1 MDHAHAD
8 AETAPCAIRIRH
20 PRECAPRR
28 PERHPAWSPGGRDRR
43 DAGAGAGRPHDPAER
58 VRTRLV
64 AAPALGAVRINF
76 RYAAFQSMAAA
87 HSEKAGRDQFFEGPH
102 ETFGFRLDE
111 IHPSRLDLQY
121 QPARL
126 EWRTRAGVDRGMT
139 FDWVVE
145 MQDHRIVFGEDK
157 ADAAY
162 FDDPD
167 LDERLDFAEA
177 FLGGKGASLDRRV
190 AGGLPTALQR
200 RVVKDIYDARRTE
213 FDGALAVR
221 VRDAIRGAGGTAR
234 LGDVLETIGRHPA
247 LSLDIVRAM
256 MHRRVLAMPISAP
269 PMPDT
274 PVRIPPRARKHAL
287 RAFLAAHVPGA
298 A

>member
-1 MDHAHAD
+1 MSQPRPEDEA
-8 AETAPCAIRIRH
+8 APCPIRIRH
-20 PRECAPRR
+20 PRECGPRR
-28 PERHPAWSPGGRDRR
+28 PERHPAWVPDGRDRR
-43 DAGAGAGRPHDPAER
+43 DAGASRIDGGAER
-58 VRTRLV
+58 IRTRLV
-64 AAPALGAVRINF
+64 AAPTLGAVRINF

-126 EWRTRAGVDRGMT
+126 EWRTRAGVYHCMT
-139 FDWVVE
+139 FDWAVE

-157 ADAAY
+157 ASAAY

-167 LDERLDFAEA
+167 LAERLDFAEA
-177 FLGGKGASLDRRV
+177 FLEAMGASLDRRV

-200 RVVKDIYDARRTE
+200 RVVKDIYDARRTD

-221 VRDAIRGAGGTAR
+221 VQDGIRSAGGTAR
-234 LGDVLETIGRHPA
+234 LGDVLNIIGRHPA

-256 MHRRVLAMPISAP
+256 MHRRVLTMPISAA
-269 PMPDT
+269 PMADT
-274 PVRIPPRARKHAL
+274 PVTVPPKARRHAL
-287 RAFLAAHVPGA
+287 RAFLAAHVPA
-298 A
+298 AA

>member
-1 MDHAHAD
+1 MHQTHCDD
-8 AETAPCAIRIRH
+8 GTEPCAIRIRH
-20 PRECAPRR
+20 PRECGPRR
-28 PERHPAWSPGGRDRR
+28 PERHPAWVPGRRDRR
-43 DAGAGAGRPHDPAER
+43 DAGPSRLQER
-58 VRTRLV
+58 VERIQTRLV
-64 AAPALGAVRINF
+64 TATTLGAVRINF

-121 QPARL
+121 QPADL
-126 EWRTRAGVDRGMT
+126 EWLTPAGVNHRMT
-139 FDWVVE
+139 FDWAVE

-157 ADAAY
+157 ASAAY

-167 LDERLDFAEA
+167 LAERLDFAAA
-177 FLGGKGASLDRRV
+177 FLEAKGASLDRRI
-190 AGGLPTALQR
+190 AGSLPTALQR

-221 VRDAIRGAGGTAR
+221 VQDGIRSAGGTAR
-234 LGDVLETIGRHPA
+234 LGDVLDIVGRHPA

-256 MHRRVLAMPISAP
+256 MHRRVLTMPISAP

-274 PVRIPPRARKHAL
+274 PVTIPPKARKHAL
-287 RAFLAAHVPGA
+287 RAFLAAHVPVSR
-298 A
+298 